1 MKKNERGKY
10 LAKNTA
16 LFALGNIGTKMISF
30 FLVPIYTNALSTSEY
45 GVTDL
50 IASICT
56 VLVPILTCNIGES
69 VMRFAL
75 DEDADYDKIMNIG
88 NLFMIISMV
97 VGGLIVPISTLFKST
112 QDYSYYIYFYSI
124 TLGICQ
130 MCNCNLRGREKLT
143 EYAVSSILHS
153 LSIALLNI
161 LFLVVLKQGVVGYFT
176 SYILANII
184 TTGYAF
190 FVGGVPSS
198 IRHFS
203 IDFKLLKRMISYSV
217 VLIPTSFMWWIMNS
231 SDRIMVSSMIGTH
244 ANGLYAVAYKL
255 PTLLSTL
262 SVIFNQAWSYSA
274 IKEDK
279 SDDREEFSNKMYDQM
294 VKTVVIITAGL
305 LMIMKIFMKLYV
317 SNDYYEAWKYTPY
330 LMIGYLFMTLGTF
343 LSTSYT
349 VNKDSMG
356 FLLSGMMGAVVNIIL
371 NFAFI
376 PIFGVSGA
384 AFATFCGYFSV
395 YAFRAVHTR
404 KYLKIYVL
412 KKKHIICYILLVVM
426 GATMFIDNIVG
437 QILLVVE
444 FLVISFIFRD
454 FIINIFNM
462 CKKMLGKVKAK
473 LKRKG
478 NNYE

>member
-161 LFLVVLKQGVVGYFT
+161 LFLVVLKQGVAGYFT
-176 SYILANII
+176 SYICIVL
-184 TTGYAF
+184 Y
-190 FVGGVPSS
+190 
-198 IRHFS
+198 FS
-203 IDFKLLKRMISYSV
+203 NLKLLKRMISYSV

-426 GATMFIDNIVG
+426 GTTMFIDNIVG

-462 CKKMLGKVKAK
+462 CKKMLGKVTAK

>member
-1 MKKNERGKY
+1 
-10 LAKNTA
+10 
-16 LFALGNIGTKMISF
+16 
-30 FLVPIYTNALSTSEY
+30 
-45 GVTDL
+45 
-50 IASICT
+50 
-56 VLVPILTCNIGES
+56 
-69 VMRFAL
+69 
-75 DEDADYDKIMNIG
+75 
-88 NLFMIISMV
+88 
-97 VGGLIVPISTLFKST
+97 
-112 QDYSYYIYFYSI
+112 
-124 TLGICQ
+124 
-130 MCNCNLRGREKLT
+130 
-143 EYAVSSILHS
+143 
-153 LSIALLNI
+153 
-161 LFLVVLKQGVVGYFT
+161 
-176 SYILANII
+176 
-184 TTGYAF
+184 
-190 FVGGVPSS
+190 
-198 IRHFS
+198 
-203 IDFKLLKRMISYSV
+203 
-217 VLIPTSFMWWIMNS
+217 
-231 SDRIMVSSMIGTH
+231 
-244 ANGLYAVAYKL
+244 
-255 PTLLSTL
+255 
-262 SVIFNQAWSYSA
+262 
-274 IKEDK
+274 
-279 SDDREEFSNKMYDQM
+279 M

-384 AFATFCGYFSV
+384 AFSTFCGYFSV

-426 GATMFIDNIVG
+426 GTTMFIDNIVG

-462 CKKMLGKVKAK
+462 CKKMLGKVTAK